1 MRDYT
6 TYLLSTEYLLCTE
19 SPHFATSRS
28 SAQFRKLSWVPWRL
42 QYTTL
47 SGEAVPLLT
56 VVSDWHTNILLAS
69 IICHLDFE
77 LEHGWITNNK
87 YVSGL
92 FFIQV
97 ASHQEWYLDHEVPLQ
112 LAGLGPD
119 LDVVPHLHHEQA
131 PLPHQH
137 RGRQPGVGEEILK
150 INFISRSKS
159 KEKSN
164 NRDQITQSPAC
175 PLISPPTYLLSC
187 RCAAWVCSFTGSETA
202 TQCVPGEQAGTRLT
216 VLWNTSTLPGASS
229 TSATSFCGI
238 LTIIL

>member
-1 MRDYT
+1 MAADCKPRVGSVHIGDEEEQCGITQHIY
-6 TYLLSTEYLLCTE
+6 YLLNIYWISTEYLLCTE

-28 SAQFRKLSWVPWRL
+28 STQFRKLSWVPWRL

-69 IICHLDFE
+69 IICHLDLE

-137 RGRQPGVGEEILK
+137 RGRQPGPERK
-150 INFISRSKS
+150 
-159 KEKSN
+159 
-164 NRDQITQSPAC
+164 
-175 PLISPPTYLLSC
+175 Y
-187 RCAAWVCSFTGSETA
+187 
-202 TQCVPGEQAGTRLT
+202 
-216 VLWNTSTLPGASS
+216 
-229 TSATSFCGI
+229 
-238 LTIIL
+238 